1 MAGNRAERF
10 TETIREGAE
19 RQADTARR
27 ELGEIVIDATGEYF
41 PEAVKKRRRR
51 DVASGL
57 AVGLVVGYLVR
68 YALAE

>member
-1 MAGNRAERF
+1 MANNRTERF
-10 TETIREGAE
+10 TESIREGAE

-41 PEAVKKRRRR
+41 PEAVRKRRRK

-57 AVGLVVGYLVR
+57 AVGLIVGFLAR
-68 YALAE
+68 YVAE